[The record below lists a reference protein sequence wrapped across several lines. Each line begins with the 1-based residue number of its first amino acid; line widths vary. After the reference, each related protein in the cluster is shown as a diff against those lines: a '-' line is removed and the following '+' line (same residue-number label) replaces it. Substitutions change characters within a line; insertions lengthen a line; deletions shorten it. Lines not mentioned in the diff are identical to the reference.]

1 MFDLKYALTEFITKE
16 LEPQLQLNGFKLK
29 RKNLFTRY
37 VEGFEQSVVIILNK
51 IKGQEAGNIQVN
63 IQFRHDELERAI
75 AVLKDE
81 EVLKKWM
88 TTSISIGYLTEE
100 CRYIEWPLNESTDI
114 HDTGDQIIKLID
126 KYAYKFWEEYSS
138 ISNIIEGYKRKVIGL
153 TVIGNDYVW
162 NLSAAYWLLGD
173 TENAVKT
180 LENWKQG
187 RPSEVEIEKA
197 INRIKAGSTETG
209 E

>member
-1 MFDLKYALTEFITKE
+1 MFDLKDALTELITKE

-29 RKNLFTRY
+29 RKNLFTRN
-37 VEGFEQSVVIILNK
+37 VEGFEQSIVIILNK

-63 IQFRHDELERAI
+63 IQFRHDELERMIAI
-75 AVLKDE
+75 LKDE
-81 EVLKKWM
+81 EVSKKWM

-100 CRYIEWPLNESTDI
+100 CRYIEWLLNESTDI
-114 HDTGDQIIKLID
+114 HDTGDQIKKLID
-126 KYAYKFWEEYSS
+126 EYAYAFWNEYSS
-138 ISNIIEGYKRKVIGL
+138 ISRIVEGYKQKEIGL
-153 TVIGNDYVW
+153 TVIGNDYMW
-162 NLSAAYWLLGD
+162 NLSAAYCLLSD

-187 RPSEVEIEKA
+187 RPSEDEIEEA